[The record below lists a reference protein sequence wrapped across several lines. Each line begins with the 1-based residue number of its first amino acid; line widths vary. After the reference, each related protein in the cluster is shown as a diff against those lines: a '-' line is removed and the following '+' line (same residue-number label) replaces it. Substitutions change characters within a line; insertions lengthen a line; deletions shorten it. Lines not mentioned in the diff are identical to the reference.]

1 MDGGFNE
8 YCAAQGIR
16 MEKTIHGTPQQNGLA
31 ERMNIT
37 LNECGK
43 SMRLHTRLPKTF
55 QANAVNTAAYLIN
68 QGPLVPMEFRISEE
82 VWSSK
87 KVRFP
92 HLKVFGCVFFFFFKC

>member
-1 MDGGFNE
+1 MVKAETSLKVKCLRSDNGGEYIDGGFTE

-55 QANAVNTAAYLIN
+55 WTEAVNTAAYLIN
-68 QGPLVPMEFRISEE
+68 
-82 VWSSK
+82 
-87 KVRFP
+87 
-92 HLKVFGCVFFFFFKC
+92 